1 MRRLH
6 IILLALLIVAGITG
20 CKNTEDD
27 VLHLGLN
34 AIIVEIDHENQL
46 IYVSDTEHGDVF
58 GGRAAIDCS
67 KAIERDSI
75 FYVDYDSDTTDNLR
89 FIEYKDL
96 MVGDMIILGIYESE
110 LNGTDAILVEDIQLS
125 TIQLST
131 QRLD

>member
-1 MRRLH
+1 MRRFLS
-6 IILLALLIVAGITG
+6 IAFALLIMTSLTG
-20 CKNTEDD
+20 CQKTDED

-46 IYVSDTEHGDVF
+46 IFVSDTEHEDVF
-58 GGRAAIDCS
+58 GGRSAIDCS

-75 FYVDYDSDTTDNLR
+75 FYVDYDSDTTDNLS
-89 FIEYKDL
+89 FIKLDDL

-125 TIQLST
+125 T
-131 QRLD
+131 QRLE

>member
-1 MRRLH
+1 MRRFLS
-6 IILLALLIVAGITG
+6 IAFALLIMTALTG
-20 CKNTEDD
+20 CQKTDED

-46 IYVSDTEHGDVF
+46 IYVSDTEHEDVF
-58 GGRAAIDCS
+58 GGRVAIDCS

-75 FYVDYDSDTTDNLR
+75 FYVNYDSDTTDNLS
-89 FIEYKDL
+89 FIKLEDL

-125 TIQLST
+125 T

>member
-20 CKNTEDD
+20 CKKKEDD

-34 AIIVEIDHENQL
+34 AIIVEIDHDNQL
-46 IYVSDTEHGDVF
+46 IYVSDTEHEDVF
-58 GGRAAIDCS
+58 GGRAAIDCN

-89 FIEYKDL
+89 FIEFEDL

-110 LNGTDAILVEDIQLS
+110 LIGTDAILVEDIQLS
-125 TIQLST
+125 T

>member
-1 MRRLH
+1 MRRFL
-6 IILLALLIVAGITG
+6 IILLSLLIVAGITG
-20 CKNTEDD
+20 CKKTEDD

-46 IYVSDTEHGDVF
+46 IYVSDTEHEDAF

-89 FIEYKDL
+89 FIEFEDL

-110 LNGTDAILVEDIQLS
+110 LKGTDVILAED
-125 TIQLST
+125 IQLST
-131 QRLD
+131 QRLK

>member
-20 CKNTEDD
+20 CKKTEDD

-34 AIIVEIDHENQL
+34 AIIVEIDHQQQL
-46 IYVSDTEHGDVF
+46 IYVSDTEHEDVL
-58 GGRAAIDCS
+58 GERTAIDCS

-89 FIEYKDL
+89 FIEFEDL

-110 LNGTDAILVEDIQLS
+110 LIGTDAILVEDIQLS
-125 TIQLST
+125 T

>member
-1 MRRLH
+1 MKKLLS
-6 IILLALLIVAGITG
+6 ILFVLLIVAGITG

-46 IYVSDTEHGDVF
+46 IFVSDTEHEDAF

-75 FYVDYDSDTTDNLR
+75 FYVDYVSDTTDNLR
-89 FIEYKDL
+89 FIEFEDL

-110 LNGTDAILVEDIQLS
+110 LNGADAILAED
-125 TIQLST
+125 IQLST
-131 QRLD
+131 QRLK

>member
-1 MRRLH
+1 MRRFLS
-6 IILLALLIVAGITG
+6 IAFALLIMTSLTG
-20 CKNTEDD
+20 CQKTDED

-46 IYVSDTEHGDVF
+46 IYVSDTKHGDVF

-75 FYVDYDSDTTDNLR
+75 FYVDYDSDTTDNLS
-89 FIEYKDL
+89 FIKLEDL
-96 MVGDMIILGIYESE
+96 MFGDMIILGIYESE
-110 LNGTDAILVEDIQLS
+110 LKGTDAILVEDIQLS
-125 TIQLST
+125 T

>member
-1 MRRLH
+1 MGRFLS
-6 IILLALLIVAGITG
+6 IAFALLIMAALAGCQKTD
-20 CKNTEDD
+20 ED

-58 GGRAAIDCS
+58 GGRSAIDCS

-75 FYVDYDSDTTDNLR
+75 FYVDYDRDITDNLS
-89 FIEYKDL
+89 FIKLEDL

-110 LNGTDAILVEDIQLS
+110 LKGTDAILVEDIQLS
-125 TIQLST
+125 T
-131 QRLD
+131 QRLK

>member
-1 MRRLH
+1 MKRLFS
-6 IILLALLIVAGITG
+6 ILFVLLIVAGITG

-34 AIIVEIDHENQL
+34 AIIVEIDHQQQL
-46 IYVSDTEHGDVF
+46 IYVSDTEHEDVF
-58 GGRAAIDCS
+58 GRRAAIDCS

-89 FIEYKDL
+89 FIDFEDL

-125 TIQLST
+125 T

>member
-1 MRRLH
+1 MRRFLS
-6 IILLALLIVAGITG
+6 IAFALLIMTSLTG
-20 CKNTEDD
+20 CQKTDED

-46 IYVSDTEHGDVF
+46 IYVSDTEHEDVF

-75 FYVDYDSDTTDNLR
+75 FYVDYDSDTTDNLS
-89 FIEYKDL
+89 FIKLEDL
-96 MVGDMIILGIYESE
+96 MVGDMIILDIYESE

-125 TIQLST
+125 T

>member
-1 MRRLH
+1 MKRLFS
-6 IILLALLIVAGITG
+6 ILFVLLIVAGITG

-34 AIIVEIDHENQL
+34 AIIVEIDHEKQL
-46 IYVSDTEHGDVF
+46 LYVSDTKHEDVF
-58 GGRAAIDCS
+58 GGRATIDYS
-67 KAIERDSI
+67 KAIGRDSI

-89 FIEYKDL
+89 FIEFEDL

-110 LNGTDAILVEDIQLS
+110 LKGTDVILVEDIQLS
-125 TIQLST
+125 T

>member
-6 IILLALLIVAGITG
+6 IILLALLIVAGIKG
-20 CKNTEDD
+20 CMNTEDD

-34 AIIVEIDHENQL
+34 AIIVEINHEKKL
-46 IYVSDTEHGDVF
+46 IYVSDTEHENVF
-58 GGRAAIDCS
+58 GGRAAIYCN

-89 FIEYKDL
+89 FIEFEDL

-110 LNGTDAILVEDIQLS
+110 LNGNDVILAED
-125 TIQLST
+125 IQLST

>member
-1 MRRLH
+1 MRRFL
-6 IILLALLIVAGITG
+6 IILFALLIMAGITG
-20 CKNTEDD
+20 CSKKDDD

-34 AIIVEIDHENQL
+34 AIIVEIDPENQL
-46 IYVSDTEHGDVF
+46 IYVSDTEHGDDF

-75 FYVDYDSDTTDNLR
+75 FYVDYDSDTTENLR
-89 FIEYKDL
+89 FIEFEDL

-125 TIQLST
+125 T
-131 QRLD
+131 QRLK

>member
-1 MRRLH
+1 MKNYLS
-6 IILLALLIVAGITG
+6 ILIVLLIMAGTTG
-20 CKNTEDD
+20 CKKKEDD

-34 AIIVEIDHENQL
+34 AIIVDINHEKQL
-46 IYVSDTEHGDVF
+46 IYVSDTEHEDFF

-67 KAIERDSI
+67 KAIERDSV

-89 FIEYKDL
+89 FIEFKDL

-110 LNGTDAILVEDIQLS
+110 LNGTDAIRVED
-125 TIQLST
+125 IQLST

>member
-1 MRRLH
+1 MKRLLS
-6 IILLALLIVAGITG
+6 ILFVLLIVAGITG

-34 AIIVEIDHENQL
+34 AIIVEIDHQQQL
-46 IYVSDTEHGDVF
+46 IYVSDTEHEDVF
-58 GGRAAIDCS
+58 GRRAAIDCS

-89 FIEYKDL
+89 FIEFEDL

-110 LNGTDAILVEDIQLS
+110 LNGTDAIHVED
-125 TIQLST
+125 IQLST

>member
-1 MRRLH
+1 MKRLLS
-6 IILLALLIVAGITG
+6 IVFALLIVAGLAG
-20 CKNTEDD
+20 CKKSDED

-34 AIIVEIDHENQL
+34 AIILEIDPENQL
-46 IYVSDTEHGDVF
+46 IYVSDTEHEDVF
-58 GGRAAIDCS
+58 GARAAIDCS

-75 FYVDYDSDTTDNLR
+75 FYVDYDSNTTDNLR
-89 FIEYKDL
+89 FIEFKEL

-125 TIQLST
+125 T